1 MPLQGMGPQFDPV
14 RVYHFTVRSAITSP
28 YYSTRTFYTVQGW
41 RSQIAQMLWEHKVEG
56 LNPSPWTIKELYVLE

>member
-28 YYSTRTFYTVQGW
+28 YYSTRTFLHCPGV
-41 RSQIAQMLWEHKVEG
+41 AQPDSADALG
-56 LNPSPWTIKELYVLE
+56 A